1 MPTTRNFRYFQIL
14 LTGLL
19 LIPLLACNSTQTN
32 QPTDRQKLKVVATTT
47 IVGDVVAQVGDDL
60 IELTVLLP
68 VGTDPHSFDPTPQD
82 IAAVADADVVFA
94 NGAGLETFLD
104 PLIENAGARDKIVPV
119 SEGIELLK
127 FSGDHEDELEGEENE
142 HRHIGAD
149 PHTWTD
155 PNNVIVWVQNI
166 ERVFSE
172 LDSANAGVYA
182 VNAEKYTN
190 ELQTLDAW
198 IREQVA
204 KIPRANREIVTDHL
218 IFGYFAKAYGFE
230 QIGAI
235 IPGYST
241 LAEPSAQELA
251 ALQDIIKALGV
262 QAVFVGNTANSSLAE
277 RIADDTGIQLVFIYT
292 GSLSDKGG
300 EAGTYID
307 YIRYN
312 VGAVVD
318 ALSK

>member
-127 FSGDHEDELEGEENE
+127 FSGDHEDEFEGEENE
-142 HRHIGAD
+142 HGHKGAD

-155 PNNVIVWVQNI
+155 PNNVMIWVQNI
-166 ERVFSE
+166 ERAFSE

-204 KIPRANREIVTDHL
+204 KIPPANREIVTDHL